1 MARIVKIA
9 LGLVVLNL
17 MLFLWP
23 AADKQTSSADPEINA
38 SQLKLLSELQAPE
51 DKLAAVISSSDQDSG
66 DQGRNDQDQR
76 NQDPVDKDPAESAKD
91 STCYKVGPF
100 VAINEL
106 TMARARLDQLQIP
119 FSLGQVGPRSTTV
132 IRLFMGPFESR
143 VLAQAAQA
151 ALKEKGLMDHFLKP
165 DGDAWLLSIGVF
177 VDRVRAEQRLALLK
191 RRDPDIKL
199 RVEYGDIPPG
209 SWVIV
214 ESASI
219 TKGNEAQLL
228 GIPWHESGVELS
240 VSPCN
245 APLVGVNDAE
255 PAE

>member
-23 AADKQTSSADPEINA
+23 EADKQTSPADPEINA

-51 DKLAAVISSSDQDSG
+51 DKFVAVIGSSDQGSG
-66 DQGRNDQDQR
+66 DQGPEGQDS
-76 NQDPVDKDPAESAKD
+76 AESVKD
-91 STCYKVGPF
+91 SSCYKVGPF

-143 VLAQAAQA
+143 VPAETAQA
-151 ALKEKGLMDHFLKP
+151 ALREKGLMDHFLKP

-177 VDRVRAEQRLALLK
+177 VDRVRAEQRLALLN

-214 ESASI
+214 ETASI

-245 APLVGVNDAE
+245 APLVSVSAAE
-255 PAE
+255 PTD

>member
-23 AADKQTSSADPEINA
+23 EADNQTSPADPEINA

-51 DKLAAVISSSDQDSG
+51 DKLAAVISSSDQEPE
-66 DQGRNDQDQR
+66 
-76 NQDPVDKDPAESAKD
+76 NQNLAESAKD
-91 STCYKVGPF
+91 PTCYKVGPF

-177 VDRVRAEQRLALLK
+177 VDRVRAEQRLALLT

-219 TKGNEAQLL
+219 TKVNETQLL

-245 APLVGVNDAE
+245 APLVGENDTESAD
-255 PAE
+255 